1 LPVIAFELLSAVN
14 VTSHNCQRL
23 DVKAHFSEYHRPTAP
38 EFRAL
43 WQTAIVGLD
52 ANVLLNLYGYSDATR
67 EDLLNLLERLQSRI
81 RMAHQFAVEYHRNR
95 AHAIMEQVKN
105 YVNVERLFADIYE
118 KEFKPKTKHPF
129 LSPRT
134 LKLFEAV
141 RRELVKGRQQH
152 EALFSNDPFFRRI
165 TALVG
170 KVSSKP
176 TETELAA
183 MYEQAKKRYA
193 VKIPP
198 GYADLKEKGEP
209 KAFGDYIGWRQLI
222 AIAKEE
228 GKPLL
233 LITDDAK
240 EDWWQMEGDRTIG
253 PRPELIAEF
262 QLECGSS
269 FYMYSSGQ
277 FMRLAGKYLRQ
288 PVRQD
293 AIDEVTERLTTRIR
307 EASAQKS
314 VAKQAMEDANTDKPF
329 LVSEEAT
336 SSPAKPTEVE
346 SSPNKK
352 PTDPTPKTEKAD

>member
-1 LPVIAFELLSAVN
+1 M
-14 VTSHNCQRL
+14 
-23 DVKAHFSEYHRPTAP
+23 KAHFSEYHRPTAS
-38 EFRAL
+38 EFRTL
-43 WQTAIVGLD
+43 WQDAIVGLD

-67 EDLLNLLERLQSRI
+67 EQLLSLLERLQSRI
-81 RMAHQFAVEYHRNR
+81 RMAHQFAIEYHRNR
-95 AHAIMEQVKN
+95 AHAIMEQVRN
-105 YVNVERLFADIYE
+105 YVNVERLFTDIYE

-134 LKLFEAV
+134 LKLFETV
-141 RRELVKGRQQH
+141 RRELAKGRQQH

-165 TALVG
+165 TALVA
-170 KVSSKP
+170 KVSPKP
-176 TETELAA
+176 TVAELAA
-183 MYEQAKKRYA
+183 MYEQARQRYA

-209 KAFGDYIGWRQLI
+209 RAFSDYVGWRQLI
-222 AIAKEE
+222 AVAKEE

-240 EDWWQMEGDRTIG
+240 EDWWQLEGDRTIG

-262 QLECGSS
+262 QLECGAS

-288 PVRQD
+288 PVKQD

-307 EASAQKS
+307 EASALKS
-314 VAKQAMEDANTDKPF
+314 TAKQGTEDASIDKPF
-329 LVSEEAT
+329 LVTEEAR
-336 SSPAKPTEVE
+336 SSQAKPSQGE
-346 SSPNKK
+346 SPPNKK
-352 PTDPTPKTEKAD
+352 PTDPTPKPEKTE